1 MLSLQQ
7 KNCRWRTLGFTEAIM
22 SRKEQDYIRKQP
34 LHLFYSFD
42 YIFRFA
48 LIHLVVEYDVAD
60 HMYWKK

>member
-1 MLSLQQ
+1 M
-7 KNCRWRTLGFTEAIM
+7 G
-22 SRKEQDYIRKQP
+22 RKEQDYIRKHP

-42 YIFRFA
+42 YICRFA